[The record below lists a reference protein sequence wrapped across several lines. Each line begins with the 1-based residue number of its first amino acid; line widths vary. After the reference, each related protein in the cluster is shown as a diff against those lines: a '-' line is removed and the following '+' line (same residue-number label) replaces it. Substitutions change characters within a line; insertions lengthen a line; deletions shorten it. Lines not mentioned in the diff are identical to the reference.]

1 MVKRNN
7 KKTHYIGFKE
17 FEVRC
22 KSIAKELL
30 SNKNIKNIYGVPRGG
45 IIMATRISY
54 LTGIPITGAPNGNHT
69 AILDDCLD
77 SGATRH
83 SFENFPF
90 FFVLVDK
97 QFEEIKDW
105 LIFWWEDDQKNPD

>member
-7 KKTHYIGFKE
+7 KETYYLGFEE
-17 FEVRC
+17 FERRC
-22 KSIAKELL
+22 KDIAKELL

-45 IIMATRISY
+45 SIMSYRISY
-54 LTGIPITGAPNGNHT
+54 LTGLPITASPNGKHT
-69 AILDDCLD
+69 AILDDVLD

-83 SFENFPF
+83 SFGNFPY

-97 QFEEIKDW
+97 QFENIKEW
-105 LIFWWEDDQKNPD
+105 VVYWWEDDAKKPD

>member
-7 KKTHYIGFKE
+7 PKTHYIS
-17 FEVRC
+17 FEDFEIRC
-22 KSIAKELL
+22 KDIAKELL
-30 SNKNIKNIYGVPRGG
+30 DNKNIKNIYGVPRGG
-45 IIMATRISY
+45 IIMAARISY
-54 LTGIPITGAPNGNHT
+54 LTGLPMTVAPNAKHT

-83 SFENFPF
+83 SFGNFPF

-97 QFEEIKDW
+97 QFENIKEW
-105 LIFWWEDDQKNPD
+105 LVYWWEDDQMVND